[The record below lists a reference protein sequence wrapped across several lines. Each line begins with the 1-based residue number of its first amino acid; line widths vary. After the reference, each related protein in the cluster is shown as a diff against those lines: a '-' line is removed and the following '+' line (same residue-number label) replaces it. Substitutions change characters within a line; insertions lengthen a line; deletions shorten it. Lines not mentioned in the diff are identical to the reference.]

1 MSDAPAEP
9 DFALSG
15 EAGAV
20 DPAPAPLATAE
31 SITGAKLDPVDGQP
45 IFGPWEGVEMS
56 RERYLAARWEQNRA
70 ALVSRLQ
77 NSQAA
82 HDQDGDT
89 DVVEEDEQ

>member
-9 DFALSG
+9 DNAFSG

-20 DPAPAPLATAE
+20 EPAPAPLVSGE
-31 SITGAKLDPVDGQP
+31 SITGAALDPVDGQP
-45 IFGPWEGVEMS
+45 IFGPWEGVMMS

-77 NSQAA
+77 NSQAD
-82 HDQDGDT
+82 HDQDQ
-89 DVVEEDEQ
+89 EDEQ